1 MSGQILSSHEVMQR
15 LLNNRVGGVLVLQ
28 NRLTQFLPSPTPL
41 LQHHPSLPLPR
52 MLQRPIRGQ
61 VLFAVSPNDGHPL
74 LPSMMTTSPPWR
86 QRVTSHPATLGRMI
100 LRIQMPPRC
109 VRPYV
114 PKVLLLRQR
123 QRLTPT
129 LPRPAD
135 NVSIMQTKRLVSRSL
150 PPNPLMKPRKKT
162 KRKAQPDVLSR
173 KLAST
178 MVKSYPTTPLRI
190 TTHPLLDKAPLQTRG
205 IKSPHHLPIMPPS
218 PQVMNWQSTSNQ
230 AGWPKSKFAP
240 LSNGLKMLC

>member
-1 MSGQILSSHEVMQR
+1 
-15 LLNNRVGGVLVLQ
+15 
-28 NRLTQFLPSPTPL
+28 
-41 LQHHPSLPLPR
+41 

-61 VLFAVSPNDGHPL
+61 VLLAVSSNDGRPL
-74 LPSMMTTSPPWR
+74 LPSMMTTSPPCR
-86 QRVTSHPATLGRMI
+86 QRVTLHSATLGRMI

-123 QRLTPT
+123 RRLTPT

-135 NVSIMQTKRLVSRSL
+135 NVSIMQTKRLVLLSL
-150 PPNPLMKPRKKT
+150 PPNPLMKPWKKT
-162 KRKAQPDVLSR
+162 TRKARPDALSR
-173 KLAST
+173 KLASM
-178 MVKSYPTTPLRI
+178 MVKSHPTTPPRI
-190 TTHPLLDKAPLQTRG
+190 NTHPLLDKAPLQTRG
-205 IKSPHHLPIMPPS
+205 IKSPHRLPIMLPS

-230 AGWPKSKFAP
+230 EGWPKSKFAP